1 MINWNLAV
9 RKASL
14 CKQGEGDHRKVVEGI
29 VTRRKRDRTASFNP
43 YSRKWIPRALNYNLL
58 SIANCMCAVQYL
70 KKSKRTAAKF
80 GILQQFFWF
89 LSCSTLIVP

>member
-43 YSRKWIPRALNYNLL
+43 LSHGFAVTAPLTRA
-58 SIANCMCAVQYL
+58 SGA
-70 KKSKRTAAKF
+70 
-80 GILQQFFWF
+80 
-89 LSCSTLIVP
+89 